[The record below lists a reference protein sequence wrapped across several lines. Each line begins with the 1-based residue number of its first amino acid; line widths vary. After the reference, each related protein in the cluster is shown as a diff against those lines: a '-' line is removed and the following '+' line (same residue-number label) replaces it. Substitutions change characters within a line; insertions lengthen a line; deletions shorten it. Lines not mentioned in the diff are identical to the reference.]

1 MRFMQLRYKNL
12 SIIYLKFIG
21 KSVEI
26 KTVNLSVSNKFS
38 YNCKKR
44 RKEQLKPMNGL
55 IKKFSNTYELCNGD
69 INKFISLMRKGFY
82 PYEYTD
88 SQERYNEVSL
98 PEKEAFDS
106 ELNLGDTSDEDYI
119 HAQKVIDEFKLKS
132 LGEYHDLYLKNYVF
146 LLTEVFANFRS
157 MYLEI
162 QELDPAK
169 FVSAPGLAWQ
179 AALKK
184 MRVELNLLT
193 DINMLLMTERVLEV
207 EYATQS
213 IVMQKPIINILMIIM
228 KIKNRH
234 ILIIG
239 T

>member
-1 MRFMQLRYKNL
+1 MAKEFQGPFECIGENNEIYKSFPVLIKKEVIKVGKEGNKAVETISYKIKFTDSMRFMQLRYKNL

-88 SQERYNEVSL
+88 S
-98 PEKEAFDS
+98 
-106 ELNLGDTSDEDYI
+106 
-119 HAQKVIDEFKLKS
+119 
-132 LGEYHDLYLKNYVF
+132 
-146 LLTEVFANFRS
+146 
-157 MYLEI
+157 
-162 QELDPAK
+162 
-169 FVSAPGLAWQ
+169 
-179 AALKK
+179 
-184 MRVELNLLT
+184 
-193 DINMLLMTERVLEV
+193 
-207 EYATQS
+207 
-213 IVMQKPIINILMIIM
+213 
-228 KIKNRH
+228 
-234 ILIIG
+234 
-239 T
+239 

>member
-1 MRFMQLRYKNL
+1 MAKEFQGPFECIGENNEIYKSFPVLIKKEVIKVGKEGNKAVETISYKIKFIDSMRFMQLRYKNL

-88 SQERYNEVSL
+88 SEERYNEVSL

-132 LGEYHDLYLKNYVF
+132 LGEYHDLYLKNYVL

-162 QELDPAK
+162 
-169 FVSAPGLAWQ
+169 
-179 AALKK
+179 
-184 MRVELNLLT
+184 
-193 DINMLLMTERVLEV
+193 
-207 EYATQS
+207 
-213 IVMQKPIINILMIIM
+213 
-228 KIKNRH
+228 
-234 ILIIG
+234 
-239 T
+239 